1 MGAAGAVSARL
12 RCVIV
17 DGYNVIHTDDRY
29 AALADRDLDAA
40 RARLVSEVSA
50 WAAADGVSATVVF
63 DGGGNP
69 SSDGASHNIGGIEV
83 RFSAAGTDADSV
95 IEGLARAV
103 RDAGQEAVVVT
114 SDAATQWVVMG
125 DGVSRMSSAQFV
137 RELRSGSREWL
148 EHTPAGS
155 PRSRIDERIGPSVR
169 EQLARWARGR
179 DR

>member
-1 MGAAGAVSARL
+1 MGAAGAVSVRS
-12 RCVIV
+12 RRVII

-29 AALADRDLDAA
+29 AALAGRDMDAA

-50 WAAADGVSATVVF
+50 WAAADGVSATIVF

-69 SSDGASHNIGGIEV
+69 SSDGASHDIGGIEV

-95 IEGLARAV
+95 IEGLARIV
-103 RDAGQEAVVVT
+103 REAGLEAVVVT

-137 RELRSGSREWL
+137 RELHPGSREWL
-148 EHTPAGS
+148 EHAPAGS
-155 PRSRIDERIGPSVR
+155 SRSRIDDRIDPSVR
-169 EQLARWARGR
+169 TRLSRWARGS